1 MLLALP
7 GDSIALQCQIAGH
20 GVRLGFSG
28 AMPTDGYHF
37 LFFPEICLCLLVLTT
52 WGLALGMFRE
62 HTQSIFSLP
71 ILANTPTGPKKCRR
85 KNYVSS
91 LHSRTLVAPA
101 RTLLASLLFSL
112 LPSSLLKVL
121 PLRGPGRSDQSPLV
135 PLLVLFVPSPHSPGR
150 GQSLRW

>member
-1 MLLALP
+1 MESDSGSLEPCPQMVTIFYFFLRYACVSLSSQP
-7 GDSIALQCQIAGH
+7 GCWLWGCFLNTPSLSFLSQFLQIQ
-20 GVRLGFSG
+20 
-28 AMPTDGYHF
+28 
-37 LFFPEICLCLLVLTT
+37 
-52 WGLALGMFRE
+52 
-62 HTQSIFSLP
+62 
-71 ILANTPTGPKKCRR
+71 PTGPKKCRR

-101 RTLLASLLFSL
+101 RTLLASLLFSF

-135 PLLVLFVPSPHSPGR
+135 PLLVLFVPSPHSPGQ

>member
-20 GVRLGFSG
+20 GVRLRFSG
-28 AMPTDGYHF
+28 TMPTDGYHF
-37 LFFPEICLCLLVLTT
+37 LFFPELCLCLLVLTT
-52 WGLALGMFRE
+52 WVLALGMFLE

-71 ILANTPTGPKKCRR
+71 ILANTTNWAQEVLER

-112 LPSSLLKVL
+112 LPSSLLKDL

-135 PLLVLFVPSPHSPGR
+135 PLLVLFVPFSPPPDKDKV
-150 GQSLRW
+150 